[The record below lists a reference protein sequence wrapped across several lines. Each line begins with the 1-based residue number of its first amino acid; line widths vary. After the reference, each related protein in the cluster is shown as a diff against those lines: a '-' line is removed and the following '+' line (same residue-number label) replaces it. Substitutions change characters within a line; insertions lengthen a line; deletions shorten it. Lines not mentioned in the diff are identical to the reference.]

1 MKVKLNHITG
11 IADSIIAMHMSK
23 RSWNVD
29 LDDHIEWFCKKA
41 NNDKGFYRGDENI
54 DRDISVEYN
63 SYLDKVLKWG
73 RKHITLLKFIDISVT
88 VQGLH
93 RAGQDDWDSHAY
105 RFHNRIVRMSTRDQ
119 DLRENGTVPVSE
131 WYDGKIVPLDDA
143 LNKMNITIPDSYI
156 DENGVKYVRNT
167 NGFVRE
173 DLKDNGDVR
182 RGLYMLSIPSNFIFR
197 CNLADWAHVYQQRGK
212 HGRANPEVKKCCED
226 IATLLNDAQPKFT
239 RDLFMEVDS

>member
-1 MKVKLNHITG
+1 MKIKLNHITG
-11 IADSIIAMHMSK
+11 IADSMIAMHMSK

-29 LDDHIEWFCKKA
+29 LGDHIEWICKRA
-41 NNDKGFYRGDENI
+41 NDEKGFYKGENNV
-54 DRDISVEYN
+54 DTETYN

-105 RFHNRIVRMSTRDQ
+105 RFHNRIVRMSTRNQ
-119 DLRENGTVPVSE
+119 DLRENGAVPVSE
-131 WYDGKIVPLDDA
+131 WYEGKIIPLDDV
-143 LNKMNITIPDSYI
+143 LNKMNITIPDSYT

-167 NGFVRE
+167 NGFIRE

-197 CNLADWAHVYQQRGK
+197 CNLADWAHVYQQRGQ
-212 HGRANPEVKKCCED
+212 HGRANPEVKKCCEI
-226 IATLLNDAQPKFT
+226 IATLLNEAQPKFT
-239 RDLFMEVDS
+239 RELFMEIDS

>member
-1 MKVKLNHITG
+1 MKIKLNHITG
-11 IADSIIAMHMSK
+11 IADSMIAMHMSRRQWNEDLEALIEHICE
-23 RSWNVD
+23 RS
-29 LDDHIEWFCKKA
+29 
-41 NNDKGFYRGDENI
+41 NDEKGFYKGENNV
-54 DRDISVEYN
+54 DTETYN

-119 DLRENGTVPVSE
+119 DLRENGTIPVSE
-131 WYDGKIVPLDDA
+131 WYEGKIVPLDDA
-143 LNKMNITIPDSYI
+143 LRKLNIDIPDSYV
-156 DENGVKYVRNT
+156 DENGIKYVRNT

-197 CNLADWAHVYQQRGK
+197 CNLADWAHVYQQRGQ
-212 HGRANPEVKKCCED
+212 HGRANPEVKKCCET
-226 IATLLNDAQPKFT
+226 IATQLNEAQPKFT
-239 RDLFMEVDS
+239 RELFMEIDN